1 MTIQTLA
8 GDNVNPWGDKK
19 RSLDYFL
26 KLWNNQSP
34 VIVGGGYL
42 SDNVSEAVDGS
53 YKEWDVVVAFGR
65 WFISNP
71 DLIYRVKNGIP
82 LTPYKR
88 EFFYAAKS
96 ESGYNDY
103 SFSQGFIE
111 ATKA

>member
-1 MTIQTLA
+1 MTIHTLA

-26 KLWNNQSP
+26 QLWNNQSP
-34 VIVGGGYL
+34 VI
-42 SDNVSEAVDGS
+42 
-53 YKEWDVVVAFGR
+53 KWDVVVAFGR

-71 DLIYRVKNGIP
+71 DLVYRVKNGIP

-103 SFSQGFIE
+103 SFSRGFVE